1 MKSLGM
7 RFESWWE
14 KYSRIIKLLFV
25 TSVVIFVVHAL
36 GSFFKTVDWHKVGI
50 GLTELSW
57 EKILLLMM
65 AGCIAVIPMLGYD
78 FAVTRLLPG
87 KFKRS
92 YIIRC
97 GWITNTLTNI
107 AGFGGLL
114 GSSLRAYFYRKN
126 ASKKEILLAISKI
139 AIFLL
144 SGLSVLCWLALII
157 MFGFHDGGHF
167 NQYAIW
173 LVGGG
178 LYFPVVFIVTQV
190 YNSNVFK
197 DVTPKLEAFI
207 VTSSTFEWL
216 FVALFFLLV
225 GWCLGV
231 RDNLVSV
238 LPLYVVAQV
247 LGVLSMIPGALGSFD
262 VMMIFELSL
271 LGVHQT
277 TIIIWLLLF
286 RIFYY
291 IVPLILAAGM
301 FLHNLA
307 QQVNEFFD
315 GLPLMMMRKT
325 AYFLITAFMYISG
338 ILMLLTA
345 SVPDLT
351 SQNKIIQRLY
361 PYTFFFLHQMTTIL
375 FAVAMLACARGLQ
388 AKIKRAYWPTLVL
401 LLIGIGN
408 TIWNLGTLSLTI
420 YLVIVLLLVLMSRH
434 VLYREKLQY
443 SISKFLIDGTI
454 FAGSFVLYVIVGVIN
469 APQYTSKHHIPDFLF
484 FPGES
489 VWFSGLI
496 GLVLGLL
503 LMFLI
508 LRYFTAGWDPFS
520 AVHSFDADRVRA
532 VIDEFGGSAT
542 SHLAFLR
549 DKAIYYYQENQHDQL
564 FFMYRRKNDRLVIMG
579 DPVGNHAAW
588 RPAFRQF
595 IRMADKYDYQLVFY
609 EVSSEVTMLLHE
621 FGFDFIKT
629 GETGL
634 VKLAD
639 FTLAGKKQRSQ
650 RALMHKFD
658 REGYTFTVEKPP
670 FSAEQLAELKK
681 VSDSWLGSQVEKGFS
696 LGFFDPY
703 YINQAPVGVVRD
715 QDGKMVAFATFMPT
729 GGKEIL
735 TIDLMRHS
743 KEAPSGIMDKIFIS
757 MYQYGQENGYTY
769 FDLGMAPLS
778 NVGEYQFSFIEEKA
792 AHFIYEYGY
801 HLYGFQ
807 GLRRYK
813 DKYASVWY
821 PRYIAYRKKNSL
833 IATMLILVSV
843 VNQRIDQKNR
853 HLFFF
858 WLNHN

>member
-25 TSVVIFVVHAL
+25 TSVVIFVVHTL

-231 RDNLVSV
+231 RDNLISV

-307 QQVNEFFD
+307 QQVN
-315 GLPLMMMRKT
+315 
-325 AYFLITAFMYISG
+325 
-338 ILMLLTA
+338 
-345 SVPDLT
+345 
-351 SQNKIIQRLY
+351 
-361 PYTFFFLHQMTTIL
+361 
-375 FAVAMLACARGLQ
+375 
-388 AKIKRAYWPTLVL
+388 
-401 LLIGIGN
+401 
-408 TIWNLGTLSLTI
+408 
-420 YLVIVLLLVLMSRH
+420 
-434 VLYREKLQY
+434 
-443 SISKFLIDGTI
+443 
-454 FAGSFVLYVIVGVIN
+454 
-469 APQYTSKHHIPDFLF
+469 
-484 FPGES
+484 
-489 VWFSGLI
+489 
-496 GLVLGLL
+496 
-503 LMFLI
+503 
-508 LRYFTAGWDPFS
+508 
-520 AVHSFDADRVRA
+520 
-532 VIDEFGGSAT
+532 
-542 SHLAFLR
+542 
-549 DKAIYYYQENQHDQL
+549 
-564 FFMYRRKNDRLVIMG
+564 
-579 DPVGNHAAW
+579 
-588 RPAFRQF
+588 
-595 IRMADKYDYQLVFY
+595 
-609 EVSSEVTMLLHE
+609 
-621 FGFDFIKT
+621 
-629 GETGL
+629 
-634 VKLAD
+634 
-639 FTLAGKKQRSQ
+639 
-650 RALMHKFD
+650 
-658 REGYTFTVEKPP
+658 
-670 FSAEQLAELKK
+670 
-681 VSDSWLGSQVEKGFS
+681 
-696 LGFFDPY
+696 
-703 YINQAPVGVVRD
+703 
-715 QDGKMVAFATFMPT
+715 
-729 GGKEIL
+729 
-735 TIDLMRHS
+735 
-743 KEAPSGIMDKIFIS
+743 
-757 MYQYGQENGYTY
+757 
-769 FDLGMAPLS
+769 
-778 NVGEYQFSFIEEKA
+778 
-792 AHFIYEYGY
+792 
-801 HLYGFQ
+801 
-807 GLRRYK
+807 
-813 DKYASVWY
+813 
-821 PRYIAYRKKNSL
+821 
-833 IATMLILVSV
+833 
-843 VNQRIDQKNR
+843 
-853 HLFFF
+853 
-858 WLNHN
+858 

>member
-57 EKILLLMM
+57 EKILLLMV

-178 LYFPVVFIVTQV
+178 LYFPVVFFFTQV

-231 RDNLVSV
+231 RDNLISV

-247 LGVLSMIPGALGSFD
+247 LGVISMIPGALGSFD
-262 VMMIFELSL
+262 VMMIMELSL
-271 LGVHQT
+271 LGVPQT

-291 IVPLILAAGM
+291 IVPLILAAVM

-388 AKIKRAYWPTLVL
+388 AKLKKAYWPTLVL

-443 SISKFLIDGTI
+443 SISKFLVDGTI

-489 VWFSGLI
+489 IWFSGLI
-496 GLVLGLL
+496 GLILGLF
-503 LMFLI
+503 LMFLV
-508 LRYFTAGWDPFS
+508 LRYFTAEIG
-520 AVHSFDADRVRA
+520 RA
-532 VIDEFGGSAT
+532 HV
-542 SHLAFLR
+542 
-549 DKAIYYYQENQHDQL
+549 
-564 FFMYRRKNDRLVIMG
+564 
-579 DPVGNHAAW
+579 
-588 RPAFRQF
+588 
-595 IRMADKYDYQLVFY
+595 
-609 EVSSEVTMLLHE
+609 
-621 FGFDFIKT
+621 
-629 GETGL
+629 
-634 VKLAD
+634 
-639 FTLAGKKQRSQ
+639 
-650 RALMHKFD
+650 
-658 REGYTFTVEKPP
+658 
-670 FSAEQLAELKK
+670 
-681 VSDSWLGSQVEKGFS
+681 
-696 LGFFDPY
+696 
-703 YINQAPVGVVRD
+703 
-715 QDGKMVAFATFMPT
+715 
-729 GGKEIL
+729 
-735 TIDLMRHS
+735 
-743 KEAPSGIMDKIFIS
+743 
-757 MYQYGQENGYTY
+757 
-769 FDLGMAPLS
+769 
-778 NVGEYQFSFIEEKA
+778 
-792 AHFIYEYGY
+792 
-801 HLYGFQ
+801 
-807 GLRRYK
+807 
-813 DKYASVWY
+813 
-821 PRYIAYRKKNSL
+821 
-833 IATMLILVSV
+833 
-843 VNQRIDQKNR
+843 
-853 HLFFF
+853 
-858 WLNHN
+858 

>member
-14 KYSRIIKLLFV
+14 NYSRIIKLLFV
-25 TSVVIFVVHAL
+25 TSVLVFVVHAL

-50 GLTELSW
+50 GLTDLTW
-57 EKILLLMM
+57 EQFLLLMV

-92 YIIRC
+92 YVIRC

-144 SGLSVLCWLALII
+144 SGLSVLCWVALII

-173 LVGGG
+173 LIGGG
-178 LYFPVVFIVTQV
+178 LYFPIVFFVTQV

-197 DVTPKLEAFI
+197 DITPKLEAFI
-207 VTSSTFEWL
+207 VTTSTFEWL

-231 RDNLVSV
+231 RDNLISV

-247 LGVLSMIPGALGSFD
+247 LGVISMIPGALGSFD
-262 VMMIFELSL
+262 VMMILELSL
-271 LGVHQT
+271 LGVPQT

-291 IVPLILAAGM
+291 IVPLILAAVM

-315 GLPLMMMRKT
+315 GLPLMMLHKT

-388 AKIKRAYWPTLVL
+388 AKVKKAYWPTLVL

-434 VLYREKLQY
+434 VLYRE
-443 SISKFLIDGTI
+443 
-454 FAGSFVLYVIVGVIN
+454 
-469 APQYTSKHHIPDFLF
+469 
-484 FPGES
+484 
-489 VWFSGLI
+489 
-496 GLVLGLL
+496 
-503 LMFLI
+503 
-508 LRYFTAGWDPFS
+508 
-520 AVHSFDADRVRA
+520 
-532 VIDEFGGSAT
+532 
-542 SHLAFLR
+542 
-549 DKAIYYYQENQHDQL
+549 
-564 FFMYRRKNDRLVIMG
+564 
-579 DPVGNHAAW
+579 
-588 RPAFRQF
+588 
-595 IRMADKYDYQLVFY
+595 
-609 EVSSEVTMLLHE
+609 
-621 FGFDFIKT
+621 
-629 GETGL
+629 
-634 VKLAD
+634 
-639 FTLAGKKQRSQ
+639 
-650 RALMHKFD
+650 
-658 REGYTFTVEKPP
+658 
-670 FSAEQLAELKK
+670 
-681 VSDSWLGSQVEKGFS
+681 
-696 LGFFDPY
+696 
-703 YINQAPVGVVRD
+703 
-715 QDGKMVAFATFMPT
+715 
-729 GGKEIL
+729 
-735 TIDLMRHS
+735 
-743 KEAPSGIMDKIFIS
+743 
-757 MYQYGQENGYTY
+757 
-769 FDLGMAPLS
+769 
-778 NVGEYQFSFIEEKA
+778 
-792 AHFIYEYGY
+792 
-801 HLYGFQ
+801 
-807 GLRRYK
+807 
-813 DKYASVWY
+813 
-821 PRYIAYRKKNSL
+821 
-833 IATMLILVSV
+833 
-843 VNQRIDQKNR
+843 
-853 HLFFF
+853 
-858 WLNHN
+858 